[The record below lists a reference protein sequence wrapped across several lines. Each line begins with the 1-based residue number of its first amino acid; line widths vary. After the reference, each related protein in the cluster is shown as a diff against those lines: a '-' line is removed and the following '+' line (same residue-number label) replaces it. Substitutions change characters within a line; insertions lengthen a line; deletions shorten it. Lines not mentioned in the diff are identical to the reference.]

1 MLMILRIS
9 PRNCSNSCSTFNRSS
24 APIHLRH
31 RVPLLRES
39 SIKTRDK
46 RVVKAGETFGGF
58 EHFNSVETEIRGERE
73 REATKMENLSHVQLF
88 ITTSKSDA
96 RFEARANRH
105 RGVPLTRLVN

>member
-73 REATKMENLSHVQLF
+73 ATKMENLSHVQLF

-96 RFEARANRH
+96 RSEARANRH

>member
-73 REATKMENLSHVQLF
+73 REIHE
-88 ITTSKSDA
+88 DGE
-96 RFEARANRH
+96 FESRTALYHDEQERCLLRSEGQSSPGCSINSI
-105 RGVPLTRLVN
+105 G